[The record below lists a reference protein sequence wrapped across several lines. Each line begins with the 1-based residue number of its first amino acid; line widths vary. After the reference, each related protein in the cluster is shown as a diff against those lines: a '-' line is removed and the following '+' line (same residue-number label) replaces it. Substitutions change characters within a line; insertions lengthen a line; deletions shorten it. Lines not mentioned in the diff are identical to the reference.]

1 MTGTGA
7 ILDYRMLLR
16 HSTATVRN
24 KEARVEHC
32 GASRLAVILIVGAV
46 GLSLVGGVP
55 WDAVAQTPEG
65 VTVTGKQ
72 IAQADEEAPG
82 DYDPWEPFNDK
93 MFTFN
98 HDYLDAYVLKPAA
111 KGYDVVV
118 GDGEKQLIHNVF
130 DNVAFPKRFLNSL
143 LQGKFGGAG
152 RELSRFVINS
162 TLGGAGMTDVA
173 KYQFGIEKSDED
185 TGQTFA
191 VWGWQQSRYLVL
203 PLLPPLTLRDGVG
216 YVFDIAMDPIGY
228 FIPLAASFGKKTED
242 IVNDRALNLETF
254 ESVEEGTLDLYS
266 AVRNFYLRHREKQIK
281 E

>member
-1 MTGTGA
+1 V
-7 ILDYRMLLR
+7 I
-16 HSTATVRN
+16 
-24 KEARVEHC
+24 VERC
-32 GASRLAVILIVGAV
+32 GASRLAVILIVGSV
-46 GLSLVGGVP
+46 GLGLVGGAP
-55 WDAVAQTPEG
+55 GDAAAQTLEE
-65 VTVTGKQ
+65 VVVTGKK
-72 IAQADEEAPG
+72 IAKPDAEAPD

-111 KGYDVVV
+111 TGYDAVI

-130 DNVAFPKRFLNSL
+130 DHIGFPKRFVNSL

-152 RELSRFVINS
+152 RELARFLINS
-162 TLGGAGMTDVA
+162 SLGGAGMADVA

-185 TGQTFA
+185 TGQTFG

-203 PLLPPLTLRDGVG
+203 PLLPPLTLRDGAG
-216 YVFDIAMDPIGY
+216 YVFDLALDPISY
-228 FIPLAASFGKKTED
+228 FIPVAGSFGKKTED
-242 IVNDRALNLETF
+242 VLNERALNLETF

-266 AVRNFYLRHREKQIK
+266 AVRNFYLKKREKQIK

>member
-1 MTGTGA
+1 MERHGA
-7 ILDYRMLLR
+7 
-16 HSTATVRN
+16 A
-24 KEARVEHC
+24 
-32 GASRLAVILIVGAV
+32 RLAVILIVGTA

-55 WDAVAQTPEG
+55 AEAQALEE
-65 VTVTGKQ
+65 VVVTGKKL
-72 IAQADEEAPG
+72 AQSGEEAPD

-98 HDYLDAYVLKPAA
+98 HDYLDAYVLKPVA
-111 KGYDVVV
+111 KGYDVII
-118 GDGEKQLIHNVF
+118 GDGEKQLIHNMF
-130 DNVAFPKRFLNSL
+130 DNLAFPKRFVNSV
-143 LQGKFGGAG
+143 LQGKLDGAG
-152 RELSRFVINS
+152 RDLARFLINS

-185 TGQTFA
+185 TGQTFG

-216 YVFDIAMDPIGY
+216 YVFDIAMDPINY
-228 FIPLAASFGKKTED
+228 VIPLAASFGKSVENT
-242 IVNDRALNLETF
+242 VNERALNLDTF

-266 AVRNFYLRHREKQIK
+266 AVRNFYLNKRKKQIK

>member
-1 MTGTGA
+1 MEH
-7 ILDYRMLLR
+7 YR
-16 HSTATVRN
+16 
-24 KEARVEHC
+24 
-32 GASRLAVILIVGAV
+32 ASRLAIILIVGAV
-46 GLSLVGGVP
+46 GLGLVGGVP
-55 WDAVAQTPEG
+55 KDTAAQTPGEAA
-65 VTVTGKQ
+65 VTGKK
-72 IAQADEEAPG
+72 IAEPEEEVPS

-111 KGYDVVV
+111 QGYDVII

-130 DNVAFPKRFLNSL
+130 DNIGFPRRFLNSL

-185 TGQTFA
+185 TGQTFG
-191 VWGWQQSRYLVL
+191 VWGWQQSRYLIL
-203 PLLPPLTLRDGVG
+203 PLLPPLTVRDGVG
-216 YVFDIAMDPIGY
+216 YVFDIAMDPINY
-228 FIPLAASFGKKTED
+228 FIPLAASFGKSADNILNE
-242 IVNDRALNLETF
+242 RSLNLETF

-266 AVRNFYLRHREKQIK
+266 AVRNFYLNKRKRQIQ